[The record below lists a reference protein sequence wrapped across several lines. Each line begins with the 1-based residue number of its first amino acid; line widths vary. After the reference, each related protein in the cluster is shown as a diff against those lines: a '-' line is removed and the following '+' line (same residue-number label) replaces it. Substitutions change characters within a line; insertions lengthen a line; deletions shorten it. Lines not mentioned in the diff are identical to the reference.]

1 MPAKKPAA
9 LTQDDLERVVRQ
21 HGHRYLSI
29 ETVTSVG
36 VGYKIRTVDGVEV
49 PTDELSVQ
57 FTVDR
62 KLSPER
68 LRAEGIP
75 LLPES
80 LRTEDGREVP
90 VDVVER
96 VYEVEYRLVEVAAE
110 PEAAPRGI
118 VQGDDADARAAR
130 RSRLDTIVPGA
141 SVSSPLGSAGT
152 VGAIVYDRT
161 TGEPLLLSNHHVLHD
176 DGGRIGDPCLQP
188 GPFDGGHPE
197 RDVFGALTRSH
208 LGLAGDGAVASLRG
222 RDFDAEVF
230 GLGVVPTR
238 VAKADLGDRVVKSGR
253 TTGVTQGI
261 VTRVGV
267 VAKIDYGGRRGVH
280 QVGGF
285 EISPDPAAPP
295 PNHEVSMG
303 GDSGSLWLVVGED
316 GRPTDVA
323 VGLHFAGETD
333 PDPAAEHALACN
345 LHAILDKL
353 DVALDVPE
361 RFHLDDDEMM
371 SAIVQSLEALALR
384 QTAMEAALSQGA
396 ATEVRTAAGEKI
408 SIPVYGNW
416 CGPGHGSG
424 TPVDAVD
431 DACRRHDQCYAKNGY
446 FNCNCDAKLL
456 ADLGPAAA
464 KSGAAGRLAATA
476 IGAYFSV
483 APCAYHPFGK
493 NFPIPGGTGGTA
505 GLINAGTGAV
515 KSAYKS
521 VKKGAKKV
529 WKKVKGLF

>member
-1 MPAKKPAA
+1 MAAKKPAA
-9 LTQDDLERVVRQ
+9 LTQEDLERLVRQ
-21 HGHRYLSI
+21 QGHRYLSI

-36 VGYKIRTVDGVEV
+36 VGYKIRNVEGVEV
-49 PTDELSVQ
+49 LTDELSVQ
-57 FTVDR
+57 FTVGR

-68 LRAEGIP
+68 LRTEGIP
-75 LLPES
+75 VLPET

-96 VYEVEYRLVEVAAE
+96 TFEIEYRMVETAIE
-110 PEAAPRGI
+110 PEATPMGI

-130 RSRLDTIVPGA
+130 RSHLETIVPGA
-141 SVSSPLGSAGT
+141 SVSSPRGSAGT
-152 VGAIVYDRT
+152 VGAIVYDRM

-176 DGGRIGDPCLQP
+176 DGGQLGDPCIQP
-188 GPFDGGHPE
+188 GPFDGGHPD
-197 RDVFGALTRSH
+197 RDAFGALARSH
-208 LGLAGDGAVASLRG
+208 LGLAGDGAVASLQS
-222 RDFDAEVF
+222 RDFDATVF

-253 TTGVTQGI
+253 TTGITTGL

-267 VAKIDYGGRRGVH
+267 VAKIDYGAGRGEH
-280 QVGGF
+280 EVGGF
-285 EISPDPAAPP
+285 EISPDPKAPP

-303 GDSGSLWLVVGED
+303 GDSGSLWLIVGED

-345 LHAILDKL
+345 LHSILDKL

-371 SAIVQSLEALALR
+371 TAIVQSLEALAMR
-384 QTAMEAALSQGA
+384 QSALETAIEAGA
-396 ATEVRTAAGEKI
+396 AAEGRAVAREKV
-408 SIPVYGNW
+408 SVPVYGNW

-431 DACRRHDQCYAKNGY
+431 DACKRHDACYSKNGY
-446 FNCNCDAKLL
+446 FNCTCDAKLL
-456 ADLGPAAA
+456 SDLGPAAA
-464 KSGAAGRLAATA
+464 QSGAAGRLAATA

-493 NFPIPGGTGGTA
+493 NLPIPGGFGGTA
-505 GLINAGTGAV
+505 ALVRAGAGAAKSV
-515 KSAYKS
+515 YKSA
-521 VKKGAKKV
+521 KKGVKKV
-529 WKKVKGLF
+529 WKKVKGWF